1 MSERMKGFTCC
12 GDCIYYSYKKHKCN
26 LGASVETD
34 ARNPFY
40 DDCPIP
46 DVPSEQEIRNKAVDT
61 FMIAIETL
69 VKLYGAVSVIEIQ
82 EIAEQ
87 VKKERVA
94 DER

>member
-1 MSERMKGFTCC
+1 M
-12 GDCIYYSYKKHKCN
+12 
-26 LGASVETD
+26 GASVETD

>member
-1 MSERMKGFTCC
+1 M
-12 GDCIYYSYKKHKCN
+12 Y
-26 LGASVETD
+26 
-34 ARNPFY
+34 
-40 DDCPIP
+40 
-46 DVPSEQEIRNKAVDT
+46 EQEIRNKAVDT